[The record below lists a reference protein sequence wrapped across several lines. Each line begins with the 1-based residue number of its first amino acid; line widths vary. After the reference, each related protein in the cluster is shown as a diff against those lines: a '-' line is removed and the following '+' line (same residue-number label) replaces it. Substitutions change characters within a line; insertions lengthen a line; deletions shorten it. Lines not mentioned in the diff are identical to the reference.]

1 MLKVVTVVGTC
12 AAITIALGAVS
23 IWLGIVALPVM
34 YEVADSLLS
43 D

>member
-12 AAITIALGAVS
+12 AGITIALGMVS
-23 IWLGIVALPVM
+23 IWLGVIALPVM
-34 YEVADSLLS
+34 YEVAESLLS